1 MRGDSSVFLPA
12 LSREETLRAFASSRE
27 PTLPLIQLRPDGCQ
41 AEPRDAVGL
50 AAVAGDQAAAFQAVE
65 DAHAAVREDEAVAGE
80 AINVRDLAG
89 VFVAAVHDAPTEGER
104 MQHPLFV
111 FRDVQVRL
119 ARC

>member
-1 MRGDSSVFLPA
+1 MRGDSSVFLPDP
-12 LSREETLRAFASSRE
+12 SREETLRAFAYSRE
-27 PTLPLIQLRPDGCQ
+27 STLPLIQLRP
-41 AEPRDAVGL
+41 EGL
-50 AAVAGDQAAAFQAVE
+50 AALAGDQAAAFQAAE